1 MIVNILM
8 LVTMA
13 AHADDP
19 GKFIIL
25 RQNER
30 TPYEGA
36 LFDPTA
42 TAEILNIKVYA
53 KRECDLK
60 LDHAITKK
68 DIEFQLETTKFD
80 IRYTALKEEHKL
92 FTEQKDFEIMQL
104 RESLLKHSPRN
115 NWLWATAGVIAGAS
129 ATYGAYKVFNDN

>member
-1 MIVNILM
+1 M

-30 TPYEGA
+30 TPYEGV

-68 DIEFQLETTKFD
+68 DIEFQ
-80 IRYTALKEEHKL
+80 
-92 FTEQKDFEIMQL
+92 QL